1 MKPLMLLVTYT
12 ARPGQREAFLN
23 EVAAAGLQSKIQQ
36 EDGCLRYDYFR
47 SVQDA
52 DQLLLVEIWASEGQ
66 QKQHMQ
72 HSNMAQLT
80 QIKNRYIA
88 ATKLDRV
95 CQE

>member
-1 MKPLMLLVTYT
+1 MKPLMLLVTYN
-12 ARPGQREAFLN
+12 ALPGQRDTFLS

-36 EDGCLRYDYFR
+36 ENGCLRYDYFR

-52 DQLLLVEIWASEGQ
+52 DELLLVEVWANEAQ

-80 QIKNRYIA
+80 QIKNRHIA
-88 ATKLDRV
+88 STKLDRV
-95 CQE
+95 SQE

>member
-12 ARPGQREAFLN
+12 ALPGQRDAFLS
-23 EVAAAGLQSKIQQ
+23 EVAAAGLQSIIQL

-52 DQLLLVEIWASEGQ
+52 DELLLVEVWASEAQ
-66 QKQHMQ
+66 QKQHML

-80 QIKNRYIA
+80 QIKNRHIA
-88 ATKLDRV
+88 STKLDRV
-95 CQE
+95 SQE

>member
-52 DQLLLVEIWASEGQ
+52 D
-66 QKQHMQ
+66 
-72 HSNMAQLT
+72 
-80 QIKNRYIA
+80 
-88 ATKLDRV
+88 
-95 CQE
+95 

>member
-1 MKPLMLLVTYT
+1 MKSLMLLVTYT

-52 DQLLLVEIWASEGQ
+52 DQLLLVEIWASEDQ
-66 QKQHMQ
+66 QKQ

>member
-12 ARPGQREAFLN
+12 ALPGQRDAFLS

-52 DQLLLVEIWASEGQ
+52 DELLLVEVWTSEAQ

-80 QIKNRYIA
+80 QIKNRHIA
-88 ATKLDRV
+88 STKLDRV
-95 CQE
+95 SQE

>member
-12 ARPGQREAFLN
+12 ARPGQRETFLN

-52 DQLLLVEIWASEGQ
+52 DQLLLVEIWASEDQ

-80 QIKNRYIA
+80 QIKHRYIA
-88 ATKLDRV
+88 ATQLDRV

>member
-1 MKPLMLLVTYT
+1 MKPLMLLVTY
-12 ARPGQREAFLN
+12 AALPGPRDAFLS

-52 DQLLLVEIWASEGQ
+52 DELLLVEVWASEAQ

-72 HSNMAQLT
+72 HSNMVQLT
-80 QIKNRYIA
+80 QIKNRHIA
-88 ATKLDRV
+88 STKLDRV
-95 CQE
+95 SQE

>member
-52 DQLLLVEIWASEGQ
+52 DQLLLVEKWTDREA
-66 QKQHMQ
+66 QKVHMTQ
-72 HSNMAQLT
+72 PHMAQVAD
-80 QIKNRYIA
+80 IKARFA
-88 ATKLDRV
+88 VDTKLEFYD
-95 CQE
+95 C